1 MDTRTKTGVTKMN
14 PRQNQCSRVRKEKR
28 RFELNLHGGRV
39 RVAPRRFLC
48 PNKASGSQ
56 ENKS

>member
-1 MDTRTKTGVTKMN
+1 MN